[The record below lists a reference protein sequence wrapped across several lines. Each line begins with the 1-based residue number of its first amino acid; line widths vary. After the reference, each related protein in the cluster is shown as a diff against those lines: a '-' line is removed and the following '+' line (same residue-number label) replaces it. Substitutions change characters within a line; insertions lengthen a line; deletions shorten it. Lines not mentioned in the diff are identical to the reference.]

1 MLGMRGGVR
10 EWRGDL
16 SSMDVTK
23 DSFPVKVKGL
33 LQVRN
38 TPRRQSPREG

>member
-16 SSMDVTK
+16 FFMDVIK
-23 DSFPVKVKGL
+23 DSFFVKVKGFL
-33 LQVRN
+33 
-38 TPRRQSPREG
+38 